1 MQEEMGESNYIQV
14 NETLKSF
21 EYKTHFSG
29 NIFHKYGFIIA
40 F

>member
-1 MQEEMGESNYIQV
+1 MQEEMGESNYLQV
-14 NETLKSF
+14 NETLKSS
-21 EYKTHFSG
+21 ECKTHFLG